1 MLELLWSWNRRLR
14 ALEALGEAL
23 SRRCEALEGER
34 AALRVDREALLT
46 QLASSESRLRHMLT
60 RAERVAAPSDTH
72 HLDRALVAR
81 KGF

>member
-1 MLELLWSWNRRLR
+1 MIELLWTWNRRIR
-14 ALEALGEAL
+14 ALEALAEAL
-23 SRRCEALEGER
+23 RSRVEVLEGER

-60 RAERVAAPSDTH
+60 RAERVAGPSDSS
-72 HLDRALVAR
+72 HLDRALAAR

>member
-1 MLELLWSWNRRLR
+1 MIELLWTWNRRLK

-23 SRRCEALEGER
+23 QRRVDALEGER
-34 AALRVDREALLT
+34 AALRMDREALLT

-60 RAERVAAPSDTH
+60 RAERIPQGSDSTH
-72 HLDRALVAR
+72 IDRALAAR